1 MSSIPPGNIVGSIA
15 AATVTQ
21 KQRADQQDSE
31 EHKQVEQVR
40 EQANLS
46 DKEEHQVEDTL
57 ETANPKV
64 RRGDQQ
70 QTRHRKRPRGQGQYQ
85 HPDRQDDQRRPDHID
100 LEA

>member
-15 AATVTQ
+15 ATTVTQ

-31 EHKQVEQVR
+31 EHKQLAQAR

-64 RRGDQQ
+64 YRGDQQ
-70 QTRHRKRPRGQGQYQ
+70 QTQHRKRPRDQAQYQ
-85 HPDRQDDQRRPDHID
+85 HLEQQDNDQRPEHID